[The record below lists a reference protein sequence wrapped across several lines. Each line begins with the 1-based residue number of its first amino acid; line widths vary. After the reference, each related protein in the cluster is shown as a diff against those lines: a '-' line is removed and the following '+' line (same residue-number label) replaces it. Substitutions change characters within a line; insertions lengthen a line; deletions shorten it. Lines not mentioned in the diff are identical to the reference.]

1 MLPPFK
7 TKNKLTMEE
16 YTLEEN
22 KSIINNTAHLLQG
35 NEKVDINNYY
45 DSPEQVANKVIEL
58 CKLDIYNKTR
68 KRNYVDYRALVCW
81 VLRNKLNMRWTN
93 IAQFFIQNG
102 KEMNHANVIHLE
114 KNYPYY
120 KKHNPFLDEIENMML
135 FKGGLNYDQID
146 QVHYITNKYNNLK
159 DKYDKLI
166 NKPLFNVLVNIPKD
180 KENEVAAQLQIITK
194 SWKWK

>member
-16 YTLEEN
+16 YRLEEN

>member
-7 TKNKLTMEE
+7 TKNKLTMKE

-35 NEKVDINNYY
+35 NQKVDINNYY

>member
-1 MLPPFK
+1 
-7 TKNKLTMEE
+7 
-16 YTLEEN
+16 
-22 KSIINNTAHLLQG
+22 
-35 NEKVDINNYY
+35 
-45 DSPEQVANKVIEL
+45 
-58 CKLDIYNKTR
+58 
-68 KRNYVDYRALVCW
+68 
-81 VLRNKLNMRWTN
+81 MRWTN

>member
-16 YTLEEN
+16 YRLEEN

-35 NEKVDINNYY
+35 NQKVDINNYY

>member
-7 TKNKLTMEE
+7 TKNKLTMKE
-16 YTLEEN
+16 YILEEN